1 MCKTTL
7 REVHTLGQNAARGD
21 GRQLGI
27 RAVGTGDENDG
38 HLRAEDDAGVLR
50 VAEQTRGLADAVA
63 DLIVRDEQNV
73 GHAGAGG
80 VVVLVVA
87 GLDAHGQIQRDGAAD
102 IHVVLSPAVG
112 HLAQRV
118 GVDGGL
124 HLGVDLLRA
133 ADAGGIDVL
142 IAERLQH
149 HGGLVG
155 VGRLTGIV
163 PAAARQLLRQQV
175 GHEARAG
182 VRAGGS
188 KAVGHRVHGDEGK
201 GRVID
206 LLAENADVVAR
217 YQGGNN
223 AGHTVVT
230 EKGKFILNLLPSGI
244 LHPDVTCVLGTGMV
258 IDLDHLS
265 NEMQAIEARGVE
277 IGPKNLKLSD
287 KATISMPWHKVQDG
301 LEEDRLAKKGSAFG
315 STRRGIAYAYSD
327 KYRKKTLRLGD
338 LLHLDEE
345 RTQNRLHMILDSKNM
360 ELAGCYHQEKMSY
373 DALLDWCRTQAE
385 RFAPFICDVGAFL
398 QQAHDSGKRI
408 VLEAQLGA
416 MRDIDYGIFP
426 FTSSSNT
433 LAAYAPLGAGIPNCR
448 LDHVVGVLKA
458 YSTCVGAGPF
468 AAEHAMDE
476 DWNEQLRKAGGE
488 YGAATGR
495 PRRVGPFDCVAS
507 RYGLA
512 CQGADK
518 IALTKLDVLS
528 SMNEIPVI
536 TGYKLDGVEV
546 PRFDT
551 LSDLDRMEPVVTMLP
566 GWNTDLSGCKSWDEL
581 PKEAKGY
588 VAFLEKQL
596 DHEIQF
602 ISTGAEREKFVLKG
616 EWL

>member
-1 MCKTTL
+1 MLT
-7 REVHTLGQNAARGD
+7 
-21 GRQLGI
+21 
-27 RAVGTGDENDG
+27 AV
-38 HLRAEDDAGVLR
+38 
-50 VAEQTRGLADAVA
+50 
-63 DLIVRDEQNV
+63 
-73 GHAGAGG
+73 
-80 VVVLVVA
+80 
-87 GLDAHGQIQRDGAAD
+87 
-102 IHVVLSPAVG
+102 
-112 HLAQRV
+112 
-118 GVDGGL
+118 
-124 HLGVDLLRA
+124 
-133 ADAGGIDVL
+133 
-142 IAERLQH
+142 
-149 HGGLVG
+149 
-155 VGRLTGIV
+155 TGI
-163 PAAARQLLRQQV
+163 
-175 GHEARAG
+175 
-182 VRAGGS
+182 
-188 KAVGHRVHGDEGK
+188 KWGDEGK

-416 MRDIDYGIFP
+416 QRP
-426 FTSSSNT
+426 HR
-433 LAAYAPLGAGIPNCR
+433 LRHLPLHVQLQYAGR
-448 LDHVVGVLKA
+448 LCA
-458 YSTCVGAGPF
+458 
-468 AAEHAMDE
+468 
-476 DWNEQLRKAGGE
+476 AGG
-488 YGAATGR
+488 R
-495 PRRVGPFDCVAS
+495 HP
-507 RYGLA
+507 
-512 CQGADK
+512 
-518 IALTKLDVLS
+518 
-528 SMNEIPVI
+528 
-536 TGYKLDGVEV
+536 
-546 PRFDT
+546 
-551 LSDLDRMEPVVTMLP
+551 
-566 GWNTDLSGCKSWDEL
+566 EL
-581 PKEAKGY
+581 PARPCGRCAESLLYLCRRRPLRRRTCHGRG
-588 VAFLEKQL
+588 LE
-596 DHEIQF
+596 
-602 ISTGAEREKFVLKG
+602 
-616 EWL
+616 